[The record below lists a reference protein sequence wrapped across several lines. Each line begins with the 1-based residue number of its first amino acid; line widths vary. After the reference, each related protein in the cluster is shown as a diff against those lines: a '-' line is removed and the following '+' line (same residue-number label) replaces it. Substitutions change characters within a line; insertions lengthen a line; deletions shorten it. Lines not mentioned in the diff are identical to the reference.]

1 MLSYGSLDTFF
12 GGLEG
17 IIGSPNP
24 NVQEAMEKEHTQR
37 DDSDNKFTTSNYDLT
52 TSSRMEWA
60 FVYTPDQPPDGGF
73 PIEQKVA
80 RALSAEGEMDPSL
93 IELRKSGVQPRKP
106 LALKEL
112 EAKLVDNNAK
122 LKKLREPPVNLPEA
136 MAARLY
142 TVGDPMKKQPTHAE
156 AQHEQST
163 PVPYLQHCP
172 HSGPTLC
179 QVQWRSA
186 GN

>member
-1 MLSYGSLDTFF
+1 MLSYGSLETFF

-93 IELRKSGVQPRKP
+93 IELRKSGVQLRKP

-122 LKKLREPPVNLPEA
+122 LKKLGEPPVNLPEA

-142 TVGDPMKKQPTHAE
+142 TVSGSARNKDMDAHVTRPEPP
-156 AQHEQST
+156 SLT
-163 PVPYLQHCP
+163 PCLEIVFTGAALREI
-172 HSGPTLC
+172 
-179 QVQWRSA
+179 QWRPA
-186 GN
+186 RD